1 MPDEPSNTASLG
13 ELCGVWIDDDGRAHL
28 AVATADGGR
37 KEQVE
42 TFRPFAWLGDAA
54 MVGGVAGVEVEAL
67 KGEGTFR
74 WLAHAPELA
83 AF

>member
-1 MPDEPSNTASLG
+1 MPARS
-13 ELCGVWIDDDGRAHL
+13 

-42 TFRPFAWLGDAA
+42 SFRPFVWLGDAA

-74 WLAHAPELA
+74 WLAHALERA
-83 AF
+83 AFEEFVREVPEGAVVDCIRPL